1 MTNNPDNTVH
11 LTYEMPTRGLLGFRY
26 KFLTI
31 TRGKGV
37 LNSFYIGLRPLEGP
51 IETKQASSIVARE
64 TGVTTTFG
72 LRNAEQRGQ
81 LFVGPGVPVYEG
93 MIVGETPRP
102 QDLSINV
109 AKKKHLTNMRQ
120 SIRDLEDKL
129 NPPRVLSLDEMIEYI
144 GPDELLEVTPQ
155 SLRMRKRILETHER
169 LRYEKTGEIE
179 EGD

>member
-1 MTNNPDNTVH
+1 
-11 LTYEMPTRGLLGFRY
+11 
-26 KFLTI
+26 
-31 TRGKGV
+31 V
-37 LNSFYIGLRPLEGP
+37 LNSFYIGLRPLEGL

-129 NPPRVLSLDEMIEYI
+129 NPPRMLSLDEMIEYI

-169 LRYEKTGEIE
+169 LRYEKTSEIE
-179 EGD
+179 EDD